1 MRFFALINI
10 LATAAALPTEIAS
23 NDLGSAVDVA
33 GRNDVASL
41 GLRVAV
47 PEPDL
52 KSAHVI
58 ETREVKSFPWPE
70 SSFATGNSAY
80 QVLVT
85 SLGSNQYRISF
96 YNSSPKNGWSY
107 RYTVTAV
114 GPGGN
119 GLIAEKVLT
128 PQTPSEHIEVE
139 KSGDTVKVEVV
150 QA

>member
-85 SLGSNQYRISF
+85 SLGSNH
-96 YNSSPKNGWSY
+96 SPKNGWSY

>member
-52 KSAHVI
+52 KSAYVI

-70 SSFATGNSAY
+70 SS
-80 QVLVT
+80 L
-85 SLGSNQYRISF
+85 
-96 YNSSPKNGWSY
+96 PKNGWSY

-128 PQTPSEHIEVE
+128 PQTPSEHIEVK